1 MEGQGLCTFQQ
12 LRTGTTKKILIAC
25 FNRLKEIDTFPKHF
39 PGQKISPYLAEG
51 DLIEIILVNM
61 APVQWRKS
69 MVYVNFEH
77 IQKTRTTVI
86 EYLGSLKRW
95 MLLKRKSTLRKRT
108 RISQKIRLN
117 QNLKVIGPAEMEQK
131 V

>member
-1 MEGQGLCTFQQ
+1 MPL
-12 LRTGTTKKILIAC
+12 
-25 FNRLKEIDTFPKHF
+25 
-39 PGQKISPYLAEG
+39 SEG
-51 DLIEIILVNM
+51 DLIEIIVNM

-77 IQKTRTTVI
+77 IQKTRITVI
-86 EYLGSLKRW
+86 EYLGPLKRW

-117 QNLKVIGPAEMEQK
+117 PNLKVIGPAEMEQK